1 MKDGH
6 SYEAPST
13 TVVELKSEGLICNS
27 QVMTMFLLTED
38 PATEVGF
45 GRVDYGSAPI
55 ESWE

>member
-1 MKDGH
+1 MKDVH

-38 PATEVGF
+38 PATEVSFDRG
-45 GRVDYGSAPI
+45 DYGSASI